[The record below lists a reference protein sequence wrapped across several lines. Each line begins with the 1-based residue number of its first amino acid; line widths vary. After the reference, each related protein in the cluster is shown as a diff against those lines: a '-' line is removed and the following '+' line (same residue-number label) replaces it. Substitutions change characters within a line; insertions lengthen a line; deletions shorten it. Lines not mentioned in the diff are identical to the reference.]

1 MNVILDLLG
10 ASLIG
15 GIVMLLVV
23 NLNAYSQ
30 ETKFASDADLRLQQ
44 NAKTLAEIINDDL
57 RKIGYKYSGTAITEA
72 AQQRIS
78 FKGDIN
84 NDGSMDQVTYFLG
97 SKTDAAATP
106 NPDDRILFRV
116 VNNDTIG
123 GPTLGLT
130 DLRFSYLNINE
141 NDTANPDS
149 ICYVKAEIWVET
161 MLSVGGEYPFTYW
174 ELTINPRNI

>member
-15 GIVMLLVV
+15 GLVMLLVV

-44 NAKTLAEIINDDL
+44 DAKTLAEVLNDDL
-57 RKIGYKYSGTAITEA
+57 RKIGYKYNGTAITEA
-72 AQQRIS
+72 GQQRIS
-78 FKGDIN
+78 FRGDIDN
-84 NDGSMDQVTYFLG
+84 NGSMDQVTYFLG
-97 SKTDAAATP
+97 SKEDADATP
-106 NPDDRILFRV
+106 NPDDRVLFRV

-130 DLRFSYLNINE
+130 DLRFSYLNSKEIATT
-141 NDTANPDS
+141 DPDS

-161 MLSVGGEYPFTYW
+161 VLSVGDEYPFTYW
-174 ELTINPRNI
+174 EMTINPRNI